1 MPPPGKFQKGW
12 FGTCCPPPPQTA
24 ESSKANLDLE
34 LGTFI
39 SLLLA
44 AKWQGHLGDI
54 SRVTFGG
61 H

>member
-1 MPPPGKFQKGW
+1 MPPPGKFQKGR
-12 FGTCCPPPPQTA
+12 FGTRSPPAPQTA
-24 ESSKANLDLE
+24 ESSKANLDLG
-34 LGTFI
+34 LGMFI
-39 SLLLA
+39 SLLLV